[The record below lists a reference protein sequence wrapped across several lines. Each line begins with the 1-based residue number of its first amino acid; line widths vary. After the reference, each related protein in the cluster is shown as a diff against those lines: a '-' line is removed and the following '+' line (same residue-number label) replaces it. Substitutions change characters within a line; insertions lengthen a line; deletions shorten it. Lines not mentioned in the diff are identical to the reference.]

1 MLTETK
7 QKIDRLLDEMI
18 QSEEA
23 YERHYP
29 EFDKE
34 MKTFI
39 SLLRKD
45 DNHDN

>member
-7 QKIDRLLDEMI
+7 QKIDSLLDEMI

-45 DNHDN
+45 ESK

>member
-7 QKIDRLLDEMI
+7 QKINQLLDLMI

-23 YERHYP
+23 YEQYYE

-45 DNHDN
+45 ETK